1 MGVSASPQAEKRA
14 FIAYPARGG
23 NHVFSGKAYDG
34 NMLRHLLIGLLKLYK
49 LLVSPLLG
57 PRCRFVP
64 SCSEYAMEAIER
76 HGPLKGS
83 WLAARRL
90 ARCHPF
96 NPGGYDPVPGAAPS
110 SHAAHCPCKGKGTH
124 RCPPEP

>member
-14 FIAYPARGG
+14 FIAYPPRSG

-34 NMLRHLLIGLLKLYK
+34 NMLRRLLIGLLKLYK

-96 NPGGYDPVPGAAPS
+96 NPGGYDPVPGEAAS
-110 SHAAHCPCKGKGTH
+110 SHAAHCSCKGTH